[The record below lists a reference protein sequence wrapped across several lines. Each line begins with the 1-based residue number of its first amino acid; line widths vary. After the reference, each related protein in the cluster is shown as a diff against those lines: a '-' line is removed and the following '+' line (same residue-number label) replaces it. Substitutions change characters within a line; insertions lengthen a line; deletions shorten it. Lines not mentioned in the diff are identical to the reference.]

1 MRRIEQL
8 AAMYAHITG
17 DTEADALR
25 KIKETDAGRAIA
37 RESEI
42 YLYNQPT
49 HNLTEIARELK
60 DENLRNKF
68 TESAIDEAFLA
79 VKGRENAEKRRYADK
94 DRFFENLSSD
104 TLETDEEDEA
114 EEDET
119 DEEENDGEDESQ

>member
-1 MRRIEQL
+1 MKRIDQL

-25 KIKETDAGRAIA
+25 KIRETDAGWAIA

-49 HNLTEIARELK
+49 HNLTEIAWELE
-60 DENLRNKF
+60 DENLRKKF
-68 TESAIDEAFLA
+68 TESAIEAAFHA
-79 VKGRENAEKRRYADK
+79 VKDRENAEKRRLVDK
-94 DRFFENLSSD
+94 DRFFENLPSD

-114 EEDET
+114 EGDET
-119 DEEENDGEDESQ
+119 DEEEDDNEDESQ